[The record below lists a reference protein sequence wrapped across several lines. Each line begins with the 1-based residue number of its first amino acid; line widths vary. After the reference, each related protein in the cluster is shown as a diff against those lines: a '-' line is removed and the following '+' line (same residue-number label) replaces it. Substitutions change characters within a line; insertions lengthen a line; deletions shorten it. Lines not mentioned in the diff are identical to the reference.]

1 MIREALLHLPGIG
14 PKRCDQLR
22 EAGIV
27 TWLDLLDRPDTLRFP
42 PARWAAVEEAIH
54 RCEDALQRR
63 ALSYLA
69 QTFVA
74 RDQWRLLGTY
84 YEEAAFFDIETSG
97 LGIDSHVTVIACWF
111 RDRLHTFVHGENLDD
126 FLHLLD
132 DIDLLVSFNGASFD
146 VPVIERAFHIPR
158 IPCAH
163 IDLRWLSHH
172 QELRGGLKQI
182 EHQLGIRRPRDL
194 VGVDGAEAVWLW
206 DDWRRMRD
214 SRALERLVRYC
225 GADVLSLRKLAA
237 LLLQNHNCS
246 VACPEGDALWAAI
259 RNLEPSGSAPMSAAE
274 TAEPALSAQRRLR
287 MALRASRL

>member
-22 EAGIV
+22 EAGIA
-27 TWLDLLDRPDTLRFP
+27 TWLDLLDRPDALRFP
-42 PARWAAVEEAIH
+42 PARWAAVENAIL
-54 RCEDALQRR
+54 RCEEAVQRR
-63 ALSYLA
+63 DLPFLA

-84 YEEAAFFDIETSG
+84 YEDAAFFDIETSG

-182 EHQLGIRRPRDL
+182 EYRLGIHRPRDL

-214 SRALERLVRYC
+214 PRALERLVRYC
-225 GADVLSLRKLAA
+225 GADVLSLRRLAA
-237 LLLQNHNCS
+237 LLLQNQNCS
-246 VACPEGDALWAAI
+246 VACPDGEALWSAI
-259 RNLEPSGSAPMSAAE
+259 HALESNANATVPVPDSI
-274 TAEPALSAQRRLR
+274 EPTLSAQRRLR